1 MFIPTWMKNLILR
14 RLSNFEDRIKR
25 LEMLEYEKAQK
36 TISSLSSATV
46 DYEKKYFTIEEII
59 KKNNKHSNVREIRKV
74 EEREK

>member
-1 MFIPTWMKNLILR
+1 MKDLILR

-59 KKNNKHSNVREIRKV
+59 NKKNNKHSNVREIIKV
-74 EEREK
+74 EEKKR